1 MLQDIE
7 KHIALIDDSIAWA
20 KEFGKESF
28 PYEVF
33 KEYRRK
39 LRRIHAALEENCS
52 AAAYGESQVGKS
64 YLMSSLLSTPDSPF
78 VITNA
83 GKSYSFIDDLNP
95 SGGNNA
101 KIESTGV
108 ITRFT
113 LSKGESAMKDYVK
126 VRNLSVVDI
135 ILLLADSYYNDI
147 KINQDNVLKY
157 DDINN
162 ALEGMKNLWTSKILA
177 QTEINEDDIK
187 DISDYIHDVI
197 GNAAAGVNQ
206 SNFRKTVAP
215 VIQYV
220 SYDKW
225 VDIFSLLWN
234 KNEELSHLF
243 SVLINEYKKLNFQT
257 DIYVPFSAVLRD
269 KGTLLK
275 IEWLDSVCGVQ
286 IDTGKDEI
294 YTDVYDTHGN
304 ILARDFH
311 KGNLSALIAEL
322 TFELPAS
329 LAEDRK
335 FLHKLDLLDFP
346 GARSREKYK
355 EQEIRT
361 VLPKIL
367 RRGKVAYLFNKY
379 SRSLRISSVLFCHH
393 NDQKAEATIGET
405 INNWLEDNI
414 GTTPEERTAMLNDT
428 NGIAPLFF
436 VATKFNIDLE
446 RTKTD
451 NPSNVDKLDAHWNRF
466 DTVIPEIIKPSRW
479 LDDWVKPGGLFRS
492 AAFQNIYPLR
502 DFYWSG
508 KNGVFD
514 GYSDGAVKSE
524 EKCVHTYQDY
534 PDYFENLKES
544 FLKNEFVKRHFAN
557 PEATWNDVATVN
569 NDGSKAIIRDLDS
582 IASVLEDA
590 RKKKYLVQLMNIKTE
605 MYNTLSVYF
614 EPEDKEAKNQ
624 KVKKIASKIRM
635 ALFLSVGERPEI
647 FGRIIDNLMVPV
659 GNLRDIA
666 YDIIICHTETPK
678 DYSIVNFIRKQAD
691 INPADNKQD
700 NIHKL
705 CDFFGCDTVR
715 LEEALKNSGC
725 TIAEVVSSE
734 TETLTTVADVVT
746 KHIIDYWNAY
756 INNQVKVL
764 EPMLPHS
771 EEIVFMLS
779 ALLKK
784 LGVKKLLSERIARY
798 CNVFSLN
805 EQPNAIADYASLTL
819 NNFVSSVGRSYIS
832 DKEAENIQLKADKCN
847 IKVDLSPSAWNV
859 VRKPQPL
866 LQTLSAFDAASKID
880 DVDKTSLMKLPLWDN
895 FQRWQNLVT
904 IGLLYASDISHVDP
918 VANAKVKE
926 LIDSCDTLYK

>member
-1 MLQDIE
+1 MIQDIN
-7 KHIALIDDSIAWA
+7 KHIALIDESIAWA
-20 KEFGKESF
+20 KEYGKESF
-28 PYEVF
+28 PYDVF

-39 LRRIHAALEENCS
+39 LRRIRSALEENCS

-64 YLMSSLLSTPDSPF
+64 YLMSSLLSSPKSPF

-95 SGGNNA
+95 SGGNNS
-101 KIESTGV
+101 KVESTGV

-113 LSKGESAMKDYVK
+113 IGNGNNTMKDYVK

-157 DDINN
+157 DDINK
-162 ALEGMKNLWTSKILA
+162 ALKTMNNVWASHIKQQN
-177 QTEINEDDIK
+177 EIDEDDIK

-197 GNAAAGVNQ
+197 GNAASGVNQ
-206 SNFRKTVAP
+206 SDFCKIVAP
-215 VIQYV
+215 IIQYV

-234 KNEELSHLF
+234 KNVELSRLF
-243 SVLINEYKKLNFQT
+243 CVLINEYKKLDFQT
-257 DIYVPFSAVLRD
+257 EVYVPFDAVLRD

-275 IEWLDSVCGVQ
+275 IEWLDTVCGVHT
-286 IDTGKDEI
+286 DTGTDEI
-294 YTDVYDTHGN
+294 YTDIYDALGN
-304 ILARDFH
+304 KLTSGFH

-329 LAEDRK
+329 VASDRG

-355 EQEIRT
+355 EQEINT

-405 INNWLEDNI
+405 INNWIEDNI
-414 GTTPEERTAMLNDT
+414 GKSPSERAEMLTDT

-436 VATKFNIDLE
+436 IATKFNIDLE

-451 NPSNVDKLDAHWNRF
+451 NTSNIDKLDSHWNRF
-466 DTVIPEIIKPSRW
+466 NTVYPEIIKPNQW
-479 LDDWVKPGGLFRS
+479 LDNWVKAGGLFRS
-492 AAFQNIYPLR
+492 SSFQNIYPLR

-508 KNGVFD
+508 KNHLFD
-514 GYSDGAVKSE
+514 GYSDGTNKSE
-524 EKCVHTYQDY
+524 EISIHIDSDY
-534 PDYFENLKES
+534 PDYFENLKAS
-544 FLKNEFVKRHFAN
+544 FLKNEFVKKHFAN
-557 PEATWNDVATVN
+557 PEQSWNDVATIN
-569 NDGSKAIIRDLDS
+569 NDGSKAIIRNLDA
-582 IASVLEDA
+582 IADVLDGA
-590 RKKKYLVQLMNIKTE
+590 RRKKYLSQLTHIKNE

-614 EPEDKEAKNQ
+614 EPEDKEAKNL
-624 KVKKIASKIRM
+624 KVKKIASDIRM
-635 ALFLSVGERPEI
+635 SLMLSVGEKPEI
-647 FGRIIDNLMVPV
+647 FGHIIDNLMVHV
-659 GNLRDIA
+659 GDLRDIA

-678 DYSIVNFIRKQAD
+678 DFSIINFIRKQVG
-691 INPADNKQD
+691 INTSDNKET
-700 NIHKL
+700 NIKKL
-705 CDFFGCDTVR
+705 CDFFGCEEYR
-715 LEEALKNSGC
+715 LEEALKERGC
-725 TIAEVVSSE
+725 TISEVISSE

-746 KHIIDYWNAY
+746 KHIVDYWNTF
-756 INNQVKVL
+756 INNQVKIL

-771 EEIVFMLS
+771 EDVVFMLA

-784 LGVKKLLSERIARY
+784 MNIKRILSERIDRY
-798 CNVFSLN
+798 CKVFSLN

-819 NNFVSSVGRSYIS
+819 NNFVSSVGRNYI
-832 DKEAENIQLKADKCN
+832 DNEEVENLRLKAEKCK
-847 IKVDLSPSAWNV
+847 IKVDLSSSSWNV
-859 VRKPQPL
+859 NRKPQPL
-866 LQTLSAFDAASKID
+866 LQTLSAFDAASNIEE
-880 DVDKTSLMKLPLWDN
+880 VDNTALMKLPLWDN
-895 FQRWQNLVT
+895 FQRWENLVT

-918 VANAKVKE
+918 IANAKVKK
-926 LIDSCDTLYK
+926 LIDDSDTLYK